1 MSWQQLFTALKQEH
15 SFSLSLSVSLS
26 LCRCIRMQ
34 RHCRI
39 VSLIGFSAQCYLI
52 SQLES
57 SVCSIV
63 QCLHGSFC
71 QHKECNRTDN
81 HAVLE
86 NCLALQACEM
96 FCLTKEGEFMWWKRV
111 MSRPSLICVLGRPGL
126 DFPLFNSSKCFL
138 GLFFT
143 GNSV

>member
-1 MSWQQLFTALKQEH
+1 MAATVYCTKTRAQF
-15 SFSLSLSVSLS
+15 LSLSVSLS
-26 LCRCIRMQ
+26 RCRCIRMQ
-34 RHCRI
+34 RRCRI

-86 NCLALQACEM
+86 NCFALQACEM
-96 FCLTKEGEFMWWKRV
+96 FCLTKGGEFMWWKRV
-111 MSRPSLICVLGRPGL
+111 MSRSLICVLWRPGL
-126 DFPLFNSSKCFL
+126 DFSFLTPVNISQVCF
-138 GLFFT
+138 
-143 GNSV
+143 S